1 MRTLDKLPDSIRR
14 DGRNVPLMITV
25 AGYKTKTQRIWRVMY
40 ALTGV
45 GHYLKV
51 EDESL
56 EKAAKKMLKKLVE

>member
-25 AGYKTKTQRIWRVMY
+25 AGYKTKTQRIWRVMH

-45 GHYLKV
+45 GYYLKV

>member
-40 ALTGV
+40 APTGV
-45 GHYLKV
+45 GYYLKV

>member
-45 GHYLKV
+45 GYYLKV